1 MGSPVKSPFWSQEG
15 NFSNQVTSN
24 MCDTFFGPAKRPER
38 LEMIR
43 KLSENF
49 TEEKISAKELLYI
62 YAYHKIFI

>member
-1 MGSPVKSPFWSQEG
+1 MWDAQLKVHFGYQEG

-38 LEMIR
+38 LR